1 MSKTLIVM
9 IILGLLLTW
18 KFILFPEE
26 LEFTDKM
33 KVLKGLILA
42 KSYKE
47 AVGKYWQEKQ
57 LFPNEEQWTDDGP
70 MLDVD
75 LGNSIVSTIKVGD
88 KAPGSITVYYSNARD
103 QNLDPGISGKSLS
116 LTPYVHNG
124 VIEWSCKGN
133 VPVEFLPRPCR

>member
-1 MSKTLIVM
+1 MSKTLVVM
-9 IILGLLLTW
+9 IILGLILTW
-18 KFILFPEE
+18 KFVLFPEK

-57 LFPNEEQWTDDGP
+57 MFPNEEQWTGDGP
-70 MLDVD
+70 KLDVD
-75 LGNSIVSTIKVGD
+75 LGNSIVSSIKVGE
-88 KAPGSITVYYSNARD
+88 KAPGIITIYYSNSRD
-103 QNLDPGISGKSLS
+103 PDLAQGISGKSLS
-116 LTPYVHNG
+116 WTPYIYNG
-124 VIEWSCKGN
+124 VLEWSCKGD